1 MVVDV
6 RENFEKR
13 QAAER
18 AAAVAA
24 EAKRDA
30 AKASSRTPTPVPVK
44 TVTPAAKPAAKAPA
58 KTTAIPAPKTNA
70 EMSKTADDI
79 LRQLGEAGVRV
90 DEQEKRVAA
99 LLKEEQD
106 RLARVAEGQIE
117 LDKKAKEDEI
127 SKDTRNAFAILK
139 DTFSFYGLDSLAD
152 EISKYMK
159 EGLGTAEATIRLKQ
173 SKAYTDRFKGNE
185 LRRAAGLNAID
196 EAAYLDLEDSYSET
210 LKAYGLQ
217 DYFGVGVT
225 ATQRLTRQQ
234 AMAEVIGKDISAVE
248 FKDRVSTSV
257 DRVKMADPA
266 TKKAFQDFYGI
277 GEADLVKYFLDPAKS
292 LVTLKERATAAEI
305 GGAAIGQGLPTAMA
319 TAEDLARFGISREQA
334 QAGYGVIAEVL
345 PTAEKLSAIYDEDK
359 ITYGQTEAEA
369 ETFKGLAS
377 AKRKRQQLTAKEI
390 GTFSGSSGVGAAG
403 LSTTYLR
410 RGSSAGQF

>member
-1 MVVDV
+1 MVVNV
-6 RENFEKR
+6 REQFEKR

-30 AKASSRTPTPVPVK
+30 AKANTRESRVSTPTPVK
-44 TVTPAAKPAAKAPA
+44 TVTPAAKPVA
-58 KTTAIPAPKTNA
+58 KTTAIPKPKTSA
-70 EMSKTADDI
+70 EISKTADDI

-106 RLARVAEGQIE
+106 RLARVADSKLEQ
-117 LDKKAKEDEI
+117 DKKAKEDEI

-173 SKAYTDRFKGNE
+173 SKAYTDRFQGNE
-185 LRRAAGLNAID
+185 LRRAAGLNAIG
-196 EAAYLDLEDSYSET
+196 EGEYLDLENSYSET

-225 ATQRLTRQQ
+225 PAQRLTRQQ

-266 TKKAFQDFYGI
+266 TKKAFQDFYGV
-277 GEADLVKYFLDPAKS
+277 GEAELVKYFLDPVKS
-292 LVTLKERATAAEI
+292 LVSLKEKATAAEI

>member
-1 MVVDV
+1 MVVNV
-6 RENFEKR
+6 KEQFEKR

-30 AKASSRTPTPVPVK
+30 AKANTRESRVSTPAPVK
-44 TVTPAAKPAAKAPA
+44 TVTPAAKPAAK
-58 KTTAIPAPKTNA
+58 TTATSKPRTDA
-70 EMSKTADDI
+70 EISKVADD
-79 LRQLGEAGVRV
+79 LLKQLGEADIVS
-90 DEQEKRVAA
+90 KRLQDAA
-99 LLKEEQD
+99 DARLKEEQD
-106 RLARVAEGQIE
+106 RLKRIADDKLEQ
-117 LDKKAKEDEI
+117 DKKAKEDEI
-127 SKDTRNAFAILK
+127 TKDTRNAFAILK

-196 EAAYLDLEDSYSET
+196 EASYLNLEDSYSET
-210 LKAYGLQ
+210 LKAYGVQ

-225 ATQRLTRQQ
+225 PAQRLTRQQ

-266 TKKAFQDFYGI
+266 TKRAFQDFYGI

-390 GTFSGSSGVGAAG
+390 GTFSGSSGVSSAG

>member
-1 MVVDV
+1 MVVNV
-6 RENFEKR
+6 REQFEKR

-18 AAAVAA
+18 AAAIAA

-30 AKASSRTPTPVPVK
+30 AKANTRESRVPTPAPVK
-44 TVTPAAKPAAKAPA
+44 TVTPAAKPAA

-106 RLARVAEGQIE
+106 RLARVADAKLEQ
-117 LDKKAKEDEI
+117 DKKAKEDEI

-185 LRRAAGLNAID
+185 FRRAAGLNAIG
-196 EAAYLDLEDSYSET
+196 EAEYLDLENSYSET
-210 LKAYGLQ
+210 LKAYGVQ
-217 DYFGVGVT
+217 DYFGVSVT
-225 ATQRLTRQQ
+225 PAQRLTRQQ

>member
-1 MVVDV
+1 MVLNP
-6 RENFEKR
+6 REQFEKR

-18 AAAVAA
+18 ATAVAA

-30 AKASSRTPTPVPVK
+30 AKASSKAPTPAPVK
-44 TVTPAAKPAAKAPA
+44 TVTPAAKPAAKS
-58 KTTAIPAPKTNA
+58 TAIPKPRTNA
-70 EMSKTADDI
+70 EISKVADD
-79 LRQLGEAGVRV
+79 LLKQFGEADIVSKRL
-90 DEQEKRVAA
+90 QEAA
-99 LLKEEQD
+99 DARLKEEQD
-106 RLARVAEGQIE
+106 RLKRIADDKLEQ
-117 LDKKAKEDEI
+117 DKKAKEDEI
-127 SKDTRNAFAILK
+127 TKDTRNAFAILK

-196 EAAYLDLEDSYSET
+196 EASYLELEDSYSET

-225 ATQRLTRQQ
+225 PTQRLTRQQ

-266 TKKAFQDFYGI
+266 TKRAFQDFYGI

-377 AKRKRQQLTAKEI
+377 AKRKRQQLAAKEI
-390 GTFSGSSGVGAAG
+390 GTFSGSSGVSSAG

>member
-1 MVVDV
+1 MVVNV
-6 RENFEKR
+6 REQFEKR

-30 AKASSRTPTPVPVK
+30 TKANTRESRVSTPTPVK
-44 TVTPAAKPAAKAPA
+44 TVTPAAKPVA
-58 KTTAIPAPKTNA
+58 KTTAIPKPKTSA
-70 EMSKTADDI
+70 EISKTADDI

-99 LLKEEQD
+99 LVKEEED
-106 RLARVAEGQIE
+106 RLKRVADSKLEQ
-117 LDKKAKEDEI
+117 DKKAKEDEI

-173 SKAYTDRFKGNE
+173 SKAYTDRFQGNE
-185 LRRAAGLNAID
+185 LRRAAGLNAIG
-196 EAAYLDLEDSYSET
+196 EAEYLDLENSYSET
-210 LKAYGLQ
+210 LKAYGVQ

-225 ATQRLTRQQ
+225 PAQRLTRQQ